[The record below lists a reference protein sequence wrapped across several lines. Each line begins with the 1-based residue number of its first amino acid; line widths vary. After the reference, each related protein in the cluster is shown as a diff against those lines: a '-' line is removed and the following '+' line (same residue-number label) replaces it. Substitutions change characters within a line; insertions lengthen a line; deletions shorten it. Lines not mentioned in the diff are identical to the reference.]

1 MEITDFRERN
11 LVFVDIETTG
21 LNPELH
27 EITEIGAL
35 VVEPRGFEVIKEYSA
50 KVKPEKIESAD
61 SEALELTGYSEKA
74 WKEAKPLGEALD
86 EFNKLSPGGI
96 LIGYN
101 FTFDWS
107 FLERAFLKFKI
118 TPNFDYHRIDVMSI
132 AYFKIL
138 DDPEAKELRLSRMCE
153 RFGIRRGREH
163 SALEDARATYKLF
176 LKLMKD

>member
-1 MEITDFRERN
+1 MEIADFRERN

-35 VVEPRGFEVIKEYSA
+35 VVEPKNFRIVKEYSA
-50 KVKPEKIESAD
+50 KVRPEKIGSAD
-61 SEALELTGYSEKA
+61 PEALELTGYSEKS
-74 WKEAKPLGEALD
+74 WREARSLD
-86 EFNKLSPGGI
+86 EVLREFNEISPGGI

-107 FLERAFLKFKI
+107 FLERAFLKCKI